1 MSAGVLAME
10 VAENEDAMEI
20 AENETP
26 LELPGPCRVLMAVLY
41 NDYVAHKRKLISLI
55 TKNSSL
61 NLVDK
66 MLISVITR
74 LDGLRSKA
82 LKGDRG
88 TRGCDAFP
96 EWYNQNRAWFMNE
109 FQLIID
115 LVTQYNLGKP
125 IIERAIMPLDNSK
138 GTPFGTAF
146 VFSGGKLRRTKRN
159 TKKTKKTRKQTRH
172 RNK

>member
-26 LELPGPCRVLMAVLY
+26 IELPGPCRGLMAVLY

-55 TKNSSL
+55 AENRRFSIVNTML
-61 NLVDK
+61 NA
-66 MLISVITR
+66 VIKR
-74 LDGLRSKA
+74 LDGLRSKS
-82 LKGDRG
+82 LNGDRG
-88 TRGCDAFP
+88 TRGCNAFP
-96 EWYNQNRAWFMNE
+96 EWYNQNRAWFMSE

-115 LVTQYNLGKP
+115 LVTQYNVGKP
-125 IIERAIMPLDNSK
+125 PFERVTMPLDN
-138 GTPFGTAF
+138 GTAF
-146 VFSGGKLRRTKRN
+146 VFSGGKLRRTKKQ
-159 TKKTKKTRKQTRH
+159 TKKTKKTKKQTRH